1 MRLQT
6 YRHEDKRRTLTE
18 WVKDI
23 PIRCVKTIHVKEK
36 IPLGRHYHDNKD
48 EIFYLLKGR
57 GRMFLKSAH
66 KHDALLHKSW
76 VFEGDCI
83 YVQRGTIHVFELLP
97 DSILLEAATESYNEK
112 DEISVEISLPE

>member
-1 MRLQT
+1 MKLQT
-6 YRHEDKRRTLTE
+6 YRHDDKRRTLIE
-18 WVKDI
+18 WVKDT
-23 PIRCVKTIHVKEK
+23 PIRSIKTILVKEK

-66 KHDALLHKSW
+66 DSKAVLHKSW

-97 DSILLEAATESYNEK
+97 DSILLEAATEPYNEK
-112 DEISVEISLPE
+112 DEIAVEISLPE